1 MKTVALLAYIIKI
14 CLQQILFVK
23 TSRHAKI
30 QAKKTQQNNSYLTQ
44 NKLTMMVSLTER
56 KQEIMKFF
64 LFSGEGNML

>member
-30 QAKKTQQNNSYLTQ
+30 QAKKP
-44 NKLTMMVSLTER
+44 NKTTA
-56 KQEIMKFF
+56 I
-64 LFSGEGNML
+64 